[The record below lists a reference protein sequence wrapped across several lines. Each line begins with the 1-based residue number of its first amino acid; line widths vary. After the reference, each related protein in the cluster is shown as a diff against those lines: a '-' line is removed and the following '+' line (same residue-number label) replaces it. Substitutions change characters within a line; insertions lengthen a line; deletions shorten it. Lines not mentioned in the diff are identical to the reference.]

1 MLRFGYA
8 SGGVA
13 SHWLV
18 RLPALRLGFP
28 PPSPWATPT
37 AAGKL
42 TNEGPGET
50 LLLKLKA
57 ARASSGF
64 GKLVVLGQPN
74 HRDRGP
80 MDDKAEEAERFVLRA
95 AAHAL
100 PAKWRAIVDI
110 AAAPIPKTPTTTVAT
125 PSDAATSRLEQVEHV
140 VVVMLENRSFDHM
153 LGYLSLPVEQGGKG
167 RVDVDGFEGPAVNV
181 NHLDGTPFPIH
192 HLDYTKF
199 KDETEDPDHSGKSVD
214 EQLSGDN
221 GGFVENFA
229 RISKERALASHEHP
243 PEPGLVMGYY
253 DGEDLPVY
261 DHLAAEYCVV
271 DRWFSSVPGAT
282 WPNRLYSVAGRA
294 EGSHDDKSPPLYE
307 LPSFPRYLDEHK
319 VDWRWYS
326 FDPATLRAADPKY
339 RLTHHDHFAFVDSRK
354 LSIGERAAGKLM
366 EEGPSFLDDVA
377 NGNLPPVSWI
387 DPRFKDLRVLGPD
400 SNDDH
405 PPSDLT
411 AGQDLILTIY
421 HALSAADS
429 WSKTLLVITYDEH
442 GGFYDHVTPPA
453 AVDENAE
460 FQRLGVRVPALV
472 VSPLVAQGSTSSEL
486 LGADFH
492 FDHTSII
499 KTILTRFCNDDGQ
512 IPEMTARV
520 AAANHLGHL
529 LSDSST
535 PVRDTL
541 ADHAPLAEKMTAWRT
556 AWAEARYGQPVDA
569 GGHPKRLTDFQT
581 GFYDMARLLRR
592 AGLPG
597 GHP

>member
-1 MLRFGYA
+1 MSNF
-8 SGGVA
+8 
-13 SHWLV
+13 
-18 RLPALRLGFP
+18 
-28 PPSPWATPT
+28 
-37 AAGKL
+37 AG
-42 TNEGPGET
+42 N
-50 LLLKLKA
+50 
-57 ARASSGF
+57 
-64 GKLVVLGQPN
+64 
-74 HRDRGP
+74 
-80 MDDKAEEAERFVLRA
+80 AERALLRK

-100 PAKWRAIVDI
+100 PAKWREIVDV
-110 AAAPIPKTPTTTVAT
+110 AAAPIPETPDDTVGAPADT
-125 PSDAATSRLEQVEHV
+125 AAGRLEQIEHI

-167 RVDVDGFEGPAVNV
+167 RVDVDGLKGPAVNV
-181 NHLDGTPFPIH
+181 NHLDGTLFPIH

-214 EQLSGDN
+214 EQLSGGN

-229 RISKERALASHEHP
+229 RISKERASASHEQA

-282 WPNRLYSVAGRA
+282 WPNRLYSIAGRA
-294 EGSHDDKSPPLYE
+294 EGSRDDKSPPLYE

-326 FDPATLRAADPKY
+326 FDPATLRAVDPKY

-429 WSKTLLVITYDEH
+429 WSKTLLILTYDEH
-442 GGFYDHVTPPA
+442 GGFYDHVPPPTTD
-453 AVDENAE
+453 DENPE
-460 FQRLGVRVPALV
+460 FRRLGVRVPALI
-472 VSPLVAQGSTSSEL
+472 VSSLVAKGSTSTTL
-486 LGADFH
+486 LGNDFH

-499 KTILTRFCNDDGQ
+499 KTILTRFCQTDGK
-512 IPEMTARV
+512 IPKLTERV

-529 LSDSST
+529 LA
-535 PVRDTL
+535 DTDTSARETI
-541 ADHAPLAEKMTAWRT
+541 ADHGPLAEQMTAWRNK
-556 AWAEARYGQPVDA
+556 WAEARYQNPTSISGP
-569 GGHPKRLTDFQT
+569 PKPLTEFQT
-581 GFYDMARLLRR
+581 GFYDMARLLRH